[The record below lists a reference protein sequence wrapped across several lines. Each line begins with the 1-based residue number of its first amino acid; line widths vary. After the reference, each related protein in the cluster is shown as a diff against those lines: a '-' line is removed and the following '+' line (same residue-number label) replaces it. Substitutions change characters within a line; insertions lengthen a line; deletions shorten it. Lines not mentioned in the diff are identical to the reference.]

1 MIDITFLHK
10 YACIVTFLK
19 GMKSCKLANKI
30 YYIFLKKMGYPQ
42 PLHQYD
48 AYGFIL
54 LTYLEFKLEIQTK
67 LYVVSI
73 LIY

>member
-1 MIDITFLHK
+1 MTDITFLHK

-30 YYIFLKKMGYPQ
+30 YYNFFKKIGYSH

-54 LTYLEFKLEIQTK
+54 LIYLEFKFEIQTK

>member
-1 MIDITFLHK
+1 
-10 YACIVTFLK
+10 
-19 GMKSCKLANKI
+19 
-30 YYIFLKKMGYPQ
+30 MGYPH
-42 PLHQYD
+42 PLIQYD

-54 LTYLEFKLEIQTK
+54 LTYLEFKFEIQTK